1 MKFRMLLIWVPH
13 ALLVGRVVNVP
24 LQYIGRDLLFAG
36 NAIVQGLVVS
46 VTLASAFLG
55 CAISG
60 TIADSFGRRRA
71 FQISCVPMIIGAI
84 IR

>member
-1 MKFRMLLIWVPH
+1 M
-13 ALLVGRVVNVP
+13 GVVNVP